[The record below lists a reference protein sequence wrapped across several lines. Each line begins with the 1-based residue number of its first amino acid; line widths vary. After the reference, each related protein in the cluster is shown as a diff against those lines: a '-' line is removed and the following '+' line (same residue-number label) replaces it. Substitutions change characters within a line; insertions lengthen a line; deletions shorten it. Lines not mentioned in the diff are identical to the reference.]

1 MMKRMMWCWTLA
13 FVCLTGCDGKL
24 ELAKGGR
31 TDYAVVVDRTAADEV
46 KFVAR
51 DLANVLRK
59 VAEDFRGELVVT
71 ENGLGTADDSRRV
84 EFIRRALEGVR
95 GCLED
100 GLPVRGYFHWSLL
113 DNFEW
118 QKGFAMT
125 FGLIAV
131 DRSTME
137 RLPKPSLRFLGSQR

>member
-1 MMKRMMWCWTLA
+1 MEVAAAGQAVLQA
-13 FVCLTGCDGKL
+13 AADAL
-24 ELAKGGR
+24 ER
-31 TDYAVVVDRTAADEV
+31 AADELDAAAV
-46 KFVAR
+46 VGGPQAVFG
-51 DLANVLRK
+51 DHELAAEILR
-59 VAEDFRGELVVT
+59 
-71 ENGLGTADDSRRV
+71 
-84 EFIRRALEGVR
+84 
-95 GCLED
+95 
-100 GLPVRGYFHWSLL
+100 